1 MSDVRKTSS
10 AGGTRGV
17 VYDFNRGRV
26 SAPAA
31 EPARPDSAGFSEDA
45 RELSRAQA
53 AVEGSADVRSARVK
67 ALKAQIARGEYQPD
81 PREVARKILERG
93 L

>member
-10 AGGTRGV
+10 AGGPRGV
-17 VYDFNRGRV
+17 IYDFNRARV

-31 EPARPDSAGFSEDA
+31 EPAFADRAGFSEDA
-45 RELSRAQA
+45 RELSRAQS
-53 AVEGSADVRSARVK
+53 AVENSADVRTARVK
-67 ALKAQIARGEYQPD
+67 ALKAQIARGEYRPD
-81 PREVARKILERG
+81 PREVARRIIERG